1 MTSRP
6 IRSAVVPVA
15 GRGTRLLPATR
26 AQAKE
31 MLAVL
36 DKPVIQYVVDEL
48 CEAGIERVLLVTARG
63 KGSIEDHFDAGTSGI
78 AVLST
83 RQPSPRGLGDAV
95 LCSEPFAAGQPF
107 VLALG
112 DSIIAEPRPGGLV
125 RRLLDAHTVHGAA
138 CTVAVE
144 VVAPENS
151 PRRGMVVP
159 AAGRAPGSGEAFDVA
174 TVVEK
179 PSRAPSELGV
189 AARYV
194 LAPSL
199 FDLLR
204 DTPAGHGGEVQVTDA
219 IAALIERGERVVG
232 VRLSEEEHR
241 HDIGDV
247 EGYARA
253 FLAFALAD
261 PRFGASLRDHAR
273 ELLDADRHR

>member
-26 AQAKE
+26 AQPKE

-36 DKPVIQYVVDEL
+36 DKPVIEYVVDEL
-48 CEAGIERVLLVTARG
+48 RDAGMDRVLLVTARG
-63 KGSIEDHFDAGTSGI
+63 KASIEDHFDTEAEGV

-83 RQPSPRGLGDAV
+83 RQPAPRGLGDAV
-95 LCSEPFAAGQPF
+95 LCAESFAAGEPF

-112 DSIIAEPRPGGLV
+112 DSIVAESAPGGLV
-125 RRLLDAHTVHGAA
+125 RRLLEAHAARGAA

-144 VVAPENS
+144 VVAPEDS
-151 PRRGMVVP
+151 RRRGMVIP
-159 AAGRAPGSGEAFDVA
+159 AAQTPAPGEVFDVA
-174 TVVEK
+174 GIVEK
-179 PSRAPSELGV
+179 PERAPSELAI

-219 IAALIERGERVVG
+219 IAALIARGERVVG
-232 VRLSEEEHR
+232 VRLTEEEHR

-253 FLAFALAD
+253 FLTFALAD
-261 PRFGASLRDHAR
+261 PRFGAALRDHAR
-273 ELLDADRHR
+273 RLLDADRHG

>member
-1 MTSRP
+1 MTSSP

-26 AQAKE
+26 AQPKE

-36 DKPVIQYVVDEL
+36 DKPVIQYVVEEL
-48 CEAGIERVLLVTARG
+48 REAGIERVLVVTARG
-63 KGSIEDHFDAGTSGI
+63 KGSIEDHLDTDASEI

-83 RQPSPRGLGDAV
+83 RQSFPRGLGDAV
-95 LCSEPFAAGQPF
+95 LCAEPFAAGGPF

-112 DSIIAEPRPGGLV
+112 DSIVAEPRSGGLV
-125 RRLLDAHTVHGAA
+125 RRLLDAHETLGAA
-138 CTVAVE
+138 CTVAVQ
-144 VVAPENS
+144 VVAPEDS
-151 PRRGMVVP
+151 ARRGMVVP
-159 AAGRAPGSGEAFDVA
+159 VAGAPGAGEAFEVA
-174 TVVEK
+174 AVVEK
-179 PSRAPSELGV
+179 PSRAPSELAI

-194 LAPSL
+194 LAPAV
-199 FDLLR
+199 FDVLR

-219 IAALIERGERVVG
+219 IAALIERGDRVVG
-232 VRLSEEEHR
+232 VRLTGEEHR

-261 PRFGASLRDHAR
+261 PRLGASLRDYAR
-273 ELLDADRHR
+273 ELLDADRLA